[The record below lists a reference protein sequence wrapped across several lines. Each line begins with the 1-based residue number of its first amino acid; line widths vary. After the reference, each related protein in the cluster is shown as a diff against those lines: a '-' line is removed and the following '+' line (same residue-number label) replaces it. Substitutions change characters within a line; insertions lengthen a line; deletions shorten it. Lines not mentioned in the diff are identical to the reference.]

1 MPGCNCLST
10 YIKMRDKDN
19 YLWKFTYGL
28 YKRQNSRVNNM
39 MAIVWNESVR
49 VAFNL
54 ITIVLI
60 TPQPIWPSGDC
71 HSSVHM
77 WTIGLWMKM
86 LKQVEMFLPIWYVT
100 WSSWGLVH
108 HLGIWFLKSQ
118 GVIHHYWWSCSIVEN
133 SFDYGTVFKVFS
145 GFQNLCI

>member
-28 YKRQNSRVNNM
+28 YKTQNSRVNNM

-60 TPQPIWPSGDC
+60 TPQPSWPSGDW

-77 WTIGLWMKM
+77 WPFDLWMKM
-86 LKQVEMFLPIWYVT
+86 LKQVEMFLPNLVCHLVILIILRT
-100 WSSWGLVH
+100 CPPSWNLV
-108 HLGIWFLKSQ
+108 SQ
-118 GVIHHYWWSCSIVEN
+118 IPRGYPSLLVV
-133 SFDYGTVFKVFS
+133 
-145 GFQNLCI
+145 L